1 MRYVPSSAWIA
12 GAIRLPRSSAGETTR
27 GFGAAWLHVVTFN
40 PVLIA
45 SLVIVRVHPETKK
58 PGALARSGPRVDRAV
73 RYSNAAPGYAG
84 ASLQLC
90 SDPVRTPL
98 VNAVFLILP
107 LRYWARIVLMANL
120 TVNPMDS
127 GGNQGAL
134 RPS

>member
-1 MRYVPSSAWIA
+1 VRYVPSSAWIA
-12 GAIRLPRSSAGETTR
+12 GAIRLPRSSAGETAR

-45 SLVIVRVHPETKK
+45 SLVIVRVHAETKK

-90 SDPVRTPL
+90 SDSVRNSF
-98 VNAVFLILP
+98 VGVAILISP
-107 LRYWARIVLMANL
+107 RRYWARIVLMVKL

-127 GGNQGAL
+127 GGGRDAL